1 MNDWCGQTTY
11 VWRCMS
17 IRYVASAIRRST
29 VPEAAYSQV
38 NVSGCRRSR
47 RPSSVF
53 CGCLTITVAFASIL
67 LNIAMSGTALMV
79 IIDATSPGSDVICT
93 LLRSLWCQA
102 DSNCTVPTDHPAD
115 HPAHSSALHQTVRLM
130 CDSPR
135 TSNQYCSIC
144 EYVLCQIISKS
155 QKILTMLIMPR
166 DKRAS
171 TDKCL

>member
-53 CGCLTITVAFASIL
+53 CGYLTITAAFASIL

-79 IIDATSPGSDVICT
+79 IIDVTSPGSDVICT

-102 DSNCTVPTDHPAD
+102 DSNCTVPTDHPLTTQLTTQLIA
-115 HPAHSSALHQTVRLM
+115 ARFTKQ
-130 CDSPR
+130 
-135 TSNQYCSIC
+135 
-144 EYVLCQIISKS
+144 YVLCVIARVPVINIAQYVNMYYVK
-155 QKILTMLIMPR
+155 
-166 DKRAS
+166 
-171 TDKCL
+171 